1 MAFQRGIDG
10 AEPLRAQPIFERA
23 GPHEDRHATRSWK
36 LGTGTL
42 ACPCCDAPVALG
54 GRVLTPADDLDCPFC
69 DHGAPMRDFLSLAI
83 PSRPARVAV
92 RVRIGARRAR
102 A

>member
-1 MAFQRGIDG
+1 MSLRWMDGSEPFRIEPNVRPPGPQEQRI
-10 AEPLRAQPIFERA
+10 
-23 GPHEDRHATRSWK
+23 RHANR

-42 ACPCCDAPVALG
+42 ACPECDAPVGIGQA
-54 GRVLTPADDLDCPFC
+54 RMRAADPLACSFC
-69 DHGAPMRDFLSLAI
+69 GHAGPVRDFLSLAV

-92 RVRIGARRAR
+92 RVVRRA

>member
-10 AEPLRAQPIFERA
+10 SEPLRAQPIVVRP
-23 GPHEDRHATRSWK
+23 GPHEDRHAARSWR

-42 ACPCCDAPVALG
+42 ACPCCDAPVALR
-54 GRVLTPADDLDCPFC
+54 GRVLTPSDGLDCPFC
-69 DHGAPMRDFLSLAI
+69 RHSGPTRDFLSLAI

-92 RVRIGARRAR
+92 RVRIGARAR